1 MSISTQIREK
11 VKNTIKEYD
20 MIEKGDKVLVALSGG
35 ADSVCLTHILSAL
48 SKEMKFSLY
57 AAHLNH
63 GIRGEE
69 ADRDEN
75 FAKEFCQSLDVPFLS
90 KTVKAEEIAK
100 AEGLTVEE
108 AGRRERYAFFREV
121 CKMGGQ
127 RVIATAHNRD
137 DAAETVLMRIIR
149 GTGTDG
155 LSGIKFVRED
165 GVVRPLLRISRK
177 EIEEYCTE
185 NGLKYCTDS
194 TNADNDYT
202 RNRIRN
208 ELLPYIREN
217 FNPNIN
223 ESLINLSDSAK
234 ADSDFLNSYAKRLY
248 KSLGSPMPNRKPVVL
263 HIESMEMV
271 DSAIMSRLIIAAAKE
286 AMGEGFYLE
295 KKHIRDILALKDKKT
310 GAMLNFPKGLSVCV
324 KYGWL
329 EFKNENETKMQSA
342 SKYFGNDY
350 MTEIEPGNGY
360 KIEGQSGTV
369 FVKRVILSEYKKS
382 AGDILIDEDK
392 LSGTVVLRNRR
403 EGDRMAVFED
413 GRSRKIKS
421 IFIDMKIP
429 REKRDDIPLI
439 CTGNEVIAIV
449 GGRVSEKYKTDKNS
463 ERAWVIYYG
472 NDGQG

>member
-11 VKNTIKEYD
+11 VKNTIEEYD
-20 MIEKGDKVLVALSGG
+20 MIKKGDKVLVALSGG
-35 ADSVCLTHILSAL
+35 ADSVCLTHILKAL
-48 SKEMKFSLY
+48 SREMKFSLY

-69 ADRDEN
+69 ADRDED

-100 AEGLTVEE
+100 NEGLTVEE

-165 GVVRPLLRISRK
+165 GVIRPLLRVSRK

-185 NGLKYCTDS
+185 NNLKYCTDS

-217 FNPNIN
+217 FNPNIT

-234 ADSDFLNSYAKRLY
+234 SDSEFLNSYARRLY

-271 DSAIMSRLIIAAAKE
+271 DDAIMSRLIIAAAKE

-295 KKHIRDILALKDKKT
+295 KKHIRDILTLKDKKT

-329 EFKNENETKMQSA
+329 EFRNENETETKSA

-369 FVKRVILSEYKKS
+369 FVKRVLLSEYRKS

-392 LSGTVVLRNRR
+392 LVGTVVLRNRR

-413 GRSRKIKS
+413 GRSKKIKS